1 MLSGCH
7 IRMAMLLMVL
17 ACLGCG
23 AGNPLDL
30 QAVSGSVTLDGKPLE
45 QGSIQFVPQD
55 NAAGLLSGALITAG
69 TYSIPQDK
77 GLPPGKYT
85 VRISSAAADRSS
97 SASSGPPGA
106 ESRVPAKERIP
117 ARYNSQSQLAA
128 EVTAEG
134 DNTFDFPLTNAAT
147 K

>member
-30 QAVSGSVTLDGKPLE
+30 QAVSGSVTLDGPLE

-55 NAAGLLSGALITAG
+55 NATGLLSGALITAG
-69 TYSIPQDK
+69 TYSILKIGTPARQH
-77 GLPPGKYT
+77 T
-85 VRISSAAADRSS
+85 VRISSADRSQRF
-97 SASSGPPGA
+97 ASPP
-106 ESRVPAKERIP
+106 EWSRVFRPRTDPCSIQ
-117 ARYNSQSQLAA
+117 R
-128 EVTAEG
+128 
-134 DNTFDFPLTNAAT
+134 
-147 K
+147 

>member
-23 AGNPLDL
+23 AGNSLDL
-30 QAVSGSVTLDGKPLE
+30 QAVSGSVTFDGKPLE

-55 NAAGLLSGALITAG
+55 NATGLLSGALITAG

-85 VRISSAAADRSS
+85 VRISSADRSS
-97 SASSGPPGA
+97 NAPASPPGM
-106 ESRVPAKERIP
+106 ESSVPAKERIP
-117 ARYNSQSQLAA
+117 ARYNAESQLTA
-128 EVTAEG
+128 EVTAGG